1 VHALRID
8 GGKIAM
14 RSHSPFLDAGVR
26 TRLLVAAALSAAIWI
41 AILAVMQ

>member
-1 VHALRID
+1 MHALRFD
-8 GGKIAM
+8 EGKVAV

-26 TRLLVAAALSAAIWI
+26 TRLLVAATLTAAIWI